1 MKWPRY
7 SLRNLLVV
15 AAIVAGAI
23 GFSANRIQTSRSGR
37 LATYQ
42 VWSLDGKTVGS
53 NSDIFVSPTSGLNS
67 ISLTMNHGFWGDLIG
82 FDHTVA
88 ILLPVNEHNAPIDAG
103 WLRDFETVIPNLPR
117 LKSVLVERID
127 ITDKMLI
134 VFRRKFANVE
144 FKRSTTN

>member
-1 MKWPRY
+1 
-7 SLRNLLVV
+7 
-15 AAIVAGAI
+15 
-23 GFSANRIQTSRSGR
+23 
-37 LATYQ
+37 
-42 VWSLDGKTVGS
+42 
-53 NSDIFVSPTSGLNS
+53 
-67 ISLTMNHGFWGDLIG
+67 MNHGFWGDLIG